1 MDLSTKF
8 VAFGGLILAVLG
20 LIYAQVTYWNIRSL
34 PRGNDTQRKLGV
46 TIYNGAMSFIK
57 QEYRYIVIFVVV
69 VGALL
74 FYFLGQQ
81 TALCYFA
88 GAILSMTCGW
98 AGMTSACI
106 ANSRTAEAANTSGQG
121 SALTTA
127 SKVAV

>member
-1 MDLSTKF
+1 MDLSSKF

-81 TALCYFA
+81 TALCYLLVQFF
-88 GAILSMTCGW
+88 L
-98 AGMTSACI
+98 
-106 ANSRTAEAANTSGQG
+106 
-121 SALTTA
+121 
-127 SKVAV
+127 

>member
-57 QEYRYIVIFVVV
+57 QEY
-69 VGALL
+69 
-74 FYFLGQQ
+74 
-81 TALCYFA
+81 
-88 GAILSMTCGW
+88 LSL
-98 AGMTSACI
+98 I
-106 ANSRTAEAANTSGQG
+106 HI
-121 SALTTA
+121 
-127 SKVAV
+127 

>member
-57 QEYRYIVIFVVV
+57 QEYRYIVIF
-69 VGALL
+69 LSCD
-74 FYFLGQQ
+74 FYFI
-81 TALCYFA
+81 T
-88 GAILSMTCGW
+88 M
-98 AGMTSACI
+98 
-106 ANSRTAEAANTSGQG
+106 R
-121 SALTTA
+121 
-127 SKVAV
+127 SKTPFTKDTK